1 MPRKAV
7 SRTVRTNATAD
18 AVIQGERGSFSEAAA
33 LAHLGPKSTTL
44 SANTFDAAFDALALG
59 RAKHAVMPVENTLTG
74 SIGPVVDLLKERA
87 VVAVGEQKLHVR
99 HCLMALPG
107 VKAEE
112 LTKVASHPQAL
123 AQCAKFLSR
132 SGLTAEAVY
141 DTAGAA
147 KTLASTRVRDRGVI
161 APERAA
167 RVWGLRV
174 LEKDV
179 QDDPENWTRFLVLV
193 RDTPTTRIEEAAT
206 KRSPPRQGTEWKT
219 TILFGTKHIPGALA
233 MVLNDFAAAGLN
245 LLKIESRPA
254 RGKPWEYWFWLDVAA
269 GPEDREGRLKQALES
284 TAHRSTFVKLL
295 GTYPAK

>member
-1 MPRKAV
+1 MPRKPKASGAGGV
-7 SRTVRTNATAD
+7 AD

-33 LAHLGPKSTTL
+33 LAHLGPKSAIL
-44 SANTFDAAFDALALG
+44 GANTFEAAFDALALG
-59 RAKHAVMPVENTLTG
+59 RARHAVLPVENTLTG

-87 VVAVGEQKLHVR
+87 VIAVGEHKLHVR

-107 VKAEE
+107 VKPGD
-112 LTKVASHPQAL
+112 LTRVASHPQAL
-123 AQCAKFLSR
+123 AQCAKFLAR
-132 SGLTAEAVY
+132 SGLTAEAVH

-147 KTLASTRVRDRGVI
+147 RALAATKVRDRGVI

-167 RVWGLRV
+167 KVWGLRV

-179 QDDPENWTRFLVLV
+179 QDDPENWTRFLILV
-193 RDTPTTRIEEAAT
+193 RDTPTTKHPEHAA
-206 KRSPPRQGTEWKT
+206 RSADAGEWKT

-233 MVLNDFAAAGLN
+233 LVLNDFAAAGLN

-269 GPEDREGRLKQALES
+269 GPADREGRLKHVLEGTS
-284 TAHRSTFVKLL
+284 HRSTFVKVL
-295 GTYPAK
+295 GTYPAM